1 MTTAPNKPVMSP
13 VIYAGRCRGFLLRRG
28 AAGVEA
34 FTADQAS
41 IGTYAD
47 EAAAVA
53 AIFQHTA
60 GGR

>member
-1 MTTAPNKPVMSP
+1 MSIHADRSACKPA
-13 VIYAGRCRGFLLRRG
+13 IRGELIG
-28 AAGVEA
+28 ASTCAAAG